1 MNYCQITAFV
11 TGIANTMAS
20 RLNDDDLN
28 LLGAI
33 FAQLGDTL
41 ETIAVQ
47 RSICASKNSES
58 SNMSAF

>member
-1 MNYCQITAFV
+1 MNYCQITALV
-11 TGIANTMAS
+11 TGIANALAGK
-20 RLNDDDLN
+20 LNENQLN

-47 RSICASKNSES
+47 KSICSGGNSDS
-58 SNMSAF
+58 F